1 MTTTTG
7 PRPMTDAEKEAFT
20 LHLQKVPVPTIQA
33 RTGLVPSQIAAAV
46 DLGQVHSRLAM
57 KSSTA
62 VLLEAPAQPKPPAVT
77 VKSAAAAPTVGDE
90 RISVGRLL
98 TWAEETGPSKAKTL
112 AARIRVQLDELRTI
126 HAENDARVKA
136 QAEVNRLT
144 AELETAKAKLRAAGA
159 GGSRTSRPA
168 GAVPAPDRKE
178 FLTTVRAWAAA
189 NGHAVNP
196 LGRIPAHIMEA
207 YRASTGDDR

>member
-33 RTGLVPSQIAAAV
+33 RTGMVPSQIAAAV

-57 KSSTA
+57 QSSTA

-77 VKSAAAAPTVGDE
+77 VRSAAAEPGVDDG
-90 RISVGRLL
+90 RVSVGRLL
-98 TWAEETGPSKAKTL
+98 AWAEQSGPSKAKTL
-112 AARIRVQLDELRTI
+112 AARIRTQIDELHTI
-126 HAENDARVKA
+126 HTENDARIKA
-136 QAEVNRLT
+136 QAEVDRLT
-144 AELETAKAKLRAAGA
+144 AELEAAKAKLRATGA
-159 GGSRTSRPA
+159 SGSRASRPA
-168 GAVPAPDRKE
+168 GATPAPDRKE
-178 FLTTVRAWAAA
+178 FLAAVRAWAAE

-196 LGRIPAHIMEA
+196 LGRIPEHIMQA
-207 YRASTGDDR
+207 YRAATGDGR